1 MAVSRRT
8 DDSIPAVR
16 LRGDAETVLA
26 ALAGGGVAIVPLDV
40 AYAVI
45 GTSAAAIRSI
55 FTAKERSYEKP
66 SGMFGNLDLS
76 REIHVLPPEKH
87 EIAQRIIEGHGLPFS
102 IVADYRRDHPV
113 MRAVDPFVL
122 ENSTKGN
129 TLDMLVN
136 AGALHNEIARQ
147 SAEQGIAVFG
157 SSANRSLT
165 GSRYRLA
172 DIDPQVRAIA
182 AVEIDHGASKYANP
196 EGRSS
201 TIIDFRDFRVVRQG
215 VCFDRLNAIFRD
227 EFGVTLRLS

>member
-1 MAVSRRT
+1 MTVSRRT
-8 DDSIPAVR
+8 DDPITAEQ
-16 LRGDAETVLA
+16 LRADGETVLA
-26 ALAGGGVAIVPLDV
+26 ALAAGGVAIVPLDV

-45 GTSAAAIRSI
+45 GTGAAAIRSI
-55 FTAKERSYEKP
+55 FAAKERSYEKP

-76 REIHVLPPEKH
+76 REIHVLPSEKH
-87 EIAQRIIEGHGLPFS
+87 EIARTIIERHGLPFS
-102 IVADYRRDHPV
+102 IVADYRRDHPI

-122 ENSTKGN
+122 ESSTKGN

-147 SAEQGIAVFG
+147 SAEQGVAVFG

-182 AVEIDHGASKYANP
+182 AVEIDHGTSKYANP
-196 EGRSS
+196 DGRSS
-201 TIIDFRDFRVVRQG
+201 TIIDFRNFRVLRQG

-227 EFGVTLRLS
+227 EFDIVLRLN